1 MWFYTYDK
9 SPVILFTLK
18 ERCRHVSRGQQHTAC
33 VPSGNIFMRR
43 RANWNTV
50 HISKKLTITFVE
62 LLGNSCTLPGKK
74 SSAIL
79 NCWTAGKV
87 NWFEE
92 SYICFVFKVYLYK
105 WTYVLTNESC
115 WYFREIW
122 SNTLAFTSLRSCHWP
137 NTHLILKTSPGTMA
151 PLISW
156 LRSMTMNDYEY
167 YNVIITF
174 YVSYLSVFIFKLQDN
189 LP

>member
-92 SYICFVFKVYLYK
+92 SYICFVFKVYLLIQVNICSHKRKLLVFSRDLVQHPGIQKSKKLPVTKY
-105 WTYVLTNESC
+105 TPDIEN
-115 WYFREIW
+115 
-122 SNTLAFTSLRSCHWP
+122 FTRDNGPINFMTQINDIEWLW
-137 NTHLILKTSPGTMA
+137 IL
-151 PLISW
+151 
-156 LRSMTMNDYEY
+156 
-167 YNVIITF
+167 
-174 YVSYLSVFIFKLQDN
+174 
-189 LP
+189 

>member
-92 SYICFVFKVYLYK
+92 SYICFVSKVYLYK
-105 WTYVLTNESC
+105 WTYVLSKLLVFSRDLVQHPGIHKSKKLPVTKYTPDIENFTRDNGPINLMTQINDNE
-115 WYFREIW
+115 
-122 SNTLAFTSLRSCHWP
+122 
-137 NTHLILKTSPGTMA
+137 
-151 PLISW
+151 W
-156 LRSMTMNDYEY
+156 LR
-167 YNVIITF
+167 I
-174 YVSYLSVFIFKLQDN
+174 L
-189 LP
+189 